1 MGQKVEIWLN
11 LIEQLQ
17 LEVKELRAENQGLR
31 DENNRLK
38 GEKGQ
43 PEIKAKNQKGFTS
56 NHSSEKERQTP
67 KKDNKGSKKGWMKI
81 DREEILEYPQEL
93 LPGQA
98 QFKGYEEVIIQDIIL
113 AADNVLF
120 RKEKYYSP
128 WEGKT
133 YLAEP
138 PWGYEGEF
146 GLGIKTLIISLYYGG
161 NMTQGNLLEFLE
173 NIDLLEH
180 FQLPTKWKNALQ
192 VLP

>member
-1 MGQKVEIWLN
+1 M
-11 LIEQLQ
+11 
-17 LEVKELRAENQGLR
+17 
-31 DENNRLK
+31 K

-128 WEGKT
+128 
-133 YLAEP
+133 
-138 PWGYEGEF
+138 
-146 GLGIKTLIISLYYGG
+146 
-161 NMTQGNLLEFLE
+161 
-173 NIDLLEH
+173 
-180 FQLPTKWKNALQ
+180 
-192 VLP
+192 